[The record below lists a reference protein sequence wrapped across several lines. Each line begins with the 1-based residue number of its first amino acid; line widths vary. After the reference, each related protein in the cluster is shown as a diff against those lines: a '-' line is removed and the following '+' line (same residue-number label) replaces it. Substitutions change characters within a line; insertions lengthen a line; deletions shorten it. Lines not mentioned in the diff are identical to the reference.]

1 MSFVFIPNAGDER
14 SLRVPTP
21 AGRNL
26 PRRPD
31 RPLKNERTC
40 HSEGRV
46 CPRNLLFLCL
56 FAKGESK
63 NGSGCRTTLEGPE
76 SLTLSFQQAES
87 QSDPGQAIR
96 KKERASRVNRNSPYK
111 HTTRLATF
119 CKRDFCLANR
129 RKHYSLKNSRR
140 RLIWSRLTG
149 ISVCF
154 LWFIFGM

>member
-63 NGSGCRTTLEGPE
+63 NGSGGTAAATLKGPE
-76 SLTLSFQQAES
+76 GLTLRFQQAEG
-87 QSDPGQAIR
+87 QSDPRQAIR
-96 KKERASRVNRNSPYK
+96 KKKKGESHHLQLALQIPYQ
-111 HTTRLATF
+111 
-119 CKRDFCLANR
+119 
-129 RKHYSLKNSRR
+129 
-140 RLIWSRLTG
+140 IGG
-149 ISVCF
+149 ILQEIF
-154 LWFIFGM
+154 LSCD